1 MVKSKKTGKRAQK
14 KTMTRRRKADNIS
27 RQTSEPL
34 AGLEAPDR
42 TAGKPP
48 LMKKWKLWQFA

>member
-1 MVKSKKTGKRAQK
+1 MVKSKKTGKRAQPKK
-14 KTMTRRRKADNIS
+14 KTMSRRRKADNIS

-42 TAGKPP
+42 TA
-48 LMKKWKLWQFA
+48 ANR